1 MSAMQRVATHE
12 FKNDYFY
19 IVLRQTPEHGPLSS
33 ILCCGIN
40 MTRFDP
46 ICWGKAGICSNP
58 AFKGLQQLRADVSSF
73 AMSLGRQTRSAEQFP
88 CGLITPPVGDGWYR
102 ETPLLIDQASPTE
115 IKKILEFS
123 VRDLV
128 TTVLTVCA
136 PDARVPAK
144 LPTSSAMQKFLDA
157 LNVKNYREA
166 APPPIAKQQKTR
178 PGAKSRRL

>member
-19 IVLRQTPEHGPLSS
+19 IVLRQTPEHGPRSF
-33 ILCCGIN
+33 ILCCGIH
-40 MTRFDP
+40 MKRFDP

-73 AMSLGRQTRSAEQFP
+73 VISLGRSTRSAEQFP
-88 CGLITPPVGDGWYR
+88 CDLITPPVGHGWYR
-102 ETPLLIDQASPTE
+102 ETPLLIDQASPAE
-115 IKKILEFS
+115 IKKILEFG

-136 PDARVPAK
+136 PGVKVPAK
-144 LPTSSAMQKFLDA
+144 LPASSAMQKFLDA
-157 LNVKNYREA
+157 LNVINYREA
-166 APPPIAKQQKTR
+166 APPPIAKRQNTE
-178 PGAKSRRL
+178 

>member
-1 MSAMQRVATHE
+1 MR
-12 FKNDYFY
+12 
-19 IVLRQTPEHGPLSS
+19 
-33 ILCCGIN
+33 
-40 MTRFDP
+40 
-46 ICWGKAGICSNP
+46 W
-58 AFKGLQQLRADVSSF
+58 
-73 AMSLGRQTRSAEQFP
+73 QTRSAEQFP

-102 ETPLLIDQASPTE
+102 EAPLLIDRASPTE

-136 PDARVPAK
+136 PGARVPAE

-166 APPPIAKQQKTR
+166 APPPIA
-178 PGAKSRRL
+178 RRQNPE

>member
-1 MSAMQRVATHE
+1 MSAMQRVASYEH
-12 FKNDYFY
+12 KNDYYY
-19 IVLRQTPEHGPLSS
+19 IILRQAPELGARAYV
-33 ILCCGIN
+33 LCCGIN
-40 MTRFDP
+40 MPRFDP

-73 AMSLGRQTRSAEQFP
+73 AMTLGRRTRSAEQFP

-102 ETPLLIDQASPTE
+102 ETPLLIDQASPAE

-128 TTVLTVCA
+128 KTVLTVCA
-136 PDARVPAK
+136 PDAKVPAK

-166 APPPIAKQQKTR
+166 APPPIAKRQSTE
-178 PGAKSRRL
+178 

>member
-1 MSAMQRVATHE
+1 MPSQQPVATYE

-19 IVLRQTPEHGPLSS
+19 VVLRRTREHGPQSY
-33 ILCCGIN
+33 IFCCGIN

-73 AMSLGRQTRSAEQFP
+73 AMTLNRQTRSAEHFP

-102 ETPLLIDQASPTE
+102 ETPLLIDQASPME
-115 IKKILEFS
+115 IRTILEFS

-128 TTVLTVCA
+128 NTVLTVCA
-136 PDARVPAK
+136 PDARVPAA
-144 LPTSSAMQKFLDA
+144 LPTSSGMQKFLDS
-157 LNVKNYREA
+157 LNVTNYREA
-166 APPPIAKQQKTR
+166 APPPIAKR
-178 PGAKSRRL
+178 PKEE